1 MATMTKSQRTL
12 IREFH
17 EAIFRELTEQQKA
30 DGTEHKENTF
40 CLLNELCS
48 LAKTAAHYNTSACNY
63 ELTQRQQTRRVNVD
77 RRAVEIGREL
87 GLTIL
92 TNGDPR
98 GYALK
103 VLLPIT
109 RRYNTFGGYEEGWGV
124 PEL

>member
-1 MATMTKSQRTL
+1 MATITKSQRTL
-12 IREFH
+12 LSEFH
-17 EAIFRELTEQQKA
+17 EAIFAELEANGNKA
-30 DGTEHKENTF
+30 ENPF
-40 CLLNELCS
+40 RLLNELCS
-48 LAKTAAHYNTSACNY
+48 LAKTAQYYNTEACNY
-63 ELTQRQQTRRVNVD
+63 ELTQRQQTRRANVD
-77 RRAVEIGREL
+77 KRAVEIGREL

-103 VLLPIT
+103 VLLPLT